1 MTKTIGFGIAA
12 GLALAASAATAQ
24 SGYYG
29 GGYYGNDAYGGRVRC
44 ESRDNR
50 TTWCGVDTRHGVRLV
65 DQTSRN
71 SCIRGRTWGTDQR
84 GLWVAGGCRGIF
96 EVGARTA
103 YYDRGYD
110 SRYSGNGYY
119 DNRYNDSRYNDRG
132 YYDNRYSGYGGGAV
146 RCESRDDRTR
156 YCGIDT
162 RYGVSIVDQHSR
174 NPCVR
179 GSTWGVS
186 TNRVWVTRGCRA
198 TFAVGTGGYGHSG
211 GYYDRYRY

>member
-1 MTKTIGFGIAA
+1 MNKTIGIGLAA

-29 GGYYGNDAYGGRVRC
+29 GGYYGGSAYGGGRIRC

-50 TTWCGVDTRHGVRLV
+50 TTWCGVDTRYGVRLL

-71 SCIRGRTWGTDQR
+71 SCIRGRTWGTDRR
-84 GLWVAGGCRGIF
+84 GLWVTAGCRGIF
-96 EVGARTA
+96 EVGANTA

-110 SRYSGNGYY
+110 SRYNGNGYY
-119 DNRYNDSRYNDRG
+119 DDR
-132 YYDNRYSGYGGGAV
+132 YYDNRNSGYGGGAV

-162 RYGVSIVDQHSR
+162 RYGVSLVDQHSR
-174 NPCVR
+174 NPCIR

-198 TFAVGTGGYGHSG
+198 TFAVGAGGYGYNG
-211 GYYDRYRY
+211 GYYDNRYRY